1 MKFVLPSA
9 SAAALNNIATET
21 YIIPEHIYK
30 DVTDFSVREL
40 PETPVG
46 TGPYKLK
53 EYKRGEYFTFEA
65 NENYYSGEAAIKNV
79 TLRIIE
85 STDTA
90 KSRFT
95 KGEVDAAVVLP
106 SDIEDLD
113 ESMISVYPYTE
124 NRVGY
129 LGLNTHSDAL
139 KDVKSKTSGSLC
151 FEQK

>member
-1 MKFVLPSA
+1 M
-9 SAAALNNIATET
+9 
-21 YIIPEHIYK
+21 
-30 DVTDFSVREL
+30 TDFSVSEL

-65 NENYYSGEAAIKNV
+65 NENYYGGEAAIKNV

-90 KSRFT
+90 KVALQ

-106 SDIEDLD
+106 FCKATLAVSVL
-113 ESMISVYPYTE
+113 SMIRNVTFLIAASPP
-124 NRVGY
+124 
-129 LGLNTHSDAL
+129 
-139 KDVKSKTSGSLC
+139 
-151 FEQK
+151 